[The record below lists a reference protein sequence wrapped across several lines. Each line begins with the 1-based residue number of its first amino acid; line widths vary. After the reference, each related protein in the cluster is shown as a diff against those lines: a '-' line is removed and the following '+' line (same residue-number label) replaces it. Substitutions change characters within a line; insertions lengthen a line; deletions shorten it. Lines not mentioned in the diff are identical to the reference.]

1 MKKMKKFLSLALAL
15 SMTITSAYVGN
26 IAKPTETYAATA
38 SINTTTWYYIDDNTT
53 PQENWKSDAAFDVN
67 SWKLGNGSF
76 GAKNGAI
83 ADLGGGCIPN
93 TLLNQYIDGT
103 TDIPVFYF
111 RKTFDVANAAEV
123 DRITGSLLYD
133 DAAIV
138 YINGQAIGAYD
149 AGSFDKNG
157 YGGSNASNPK
167 TGEISY
173 TDIGSL
179 NLKETGNVLAV
190 EIHQGR
196 ENSSD
201 IYFDMKSLELDYDYT
216 VTYDINGIS
225 LDVGADESKRN
236 LVWYTNSTEKTSV
249 KVAQKPENWTV
260 ESGFPAESTTFNA
273 TSTSSS
279 IDEFTTNKAEITDL
293 EANKTYLYQITAGE
307 MSSEIY
313 SFSTSD
319 FGIDKDFNFLFAGD
333 PQIGASGNSNNDEIG
348 WTETLTK
355 AVTQFPGTSFL
366 LSAGDQINDKNANEE
381 TQYASFLAPNVLK
394 SIPLATNVGNHDSG
408 SNKYSEH
415 FAMPNVS
422 TRGVSSGTGSVSG
435 DYWFMY
441 NGVLIMSINSNN
453 TSTADHKAF
462 LKETLESQGKNAR
475 WKVVTFH
482 HSIYSVANHA
492 TDGDIITRRNEL
504 SPVLSELDIDVVLMG
519 HDHYY
524 TRTYMMNGT
533 TPVVP
538 EGNNVSLGETA
549 PESVVDPQDGQVL
562 YVTANSASGSKYYG
576 YNSNSSTNYV
586 AVQNQSNRETISNI
600 EITENAF
607 TITTYYADGDSLEEM
622 DKFTI
627 VHTPKDE
634 EAPVITLPAESN
646 NTLYVG
652 QAFNLM
658 DGVIASD
665 NVDGVI
671 TDKVKVTGSVDSE
684 NAGTYVITYEVSDE
698 AGNITK
704 KERTITVIKDT
715 ILPTITFSNNES
727 VNVGEKFNAY
737 DGVVA
742 YDDVDGNITHLV
754 IVTGMVNTNVAGQ
767 YFVKY
772 EVSDRAGNT
781 YKTTR
786 IINVVEKEEETQ
798 TETQQ
803 PTSTEIQQTTQ
814 NNTNVQSTTVIE
826 NANNIS
832 VKKTVVKQAVVKK
845 KIVTIRIRKVENAT
859 KYQIKYA
866 KNKKFK
872 KAKVITTKKT
882 TYVFKKYR
890 KEKKSTKAYFKVRS
904 LKVVN
909 RKKYYSAWSKSK
921 KVVIK

>member
-1 MKKMKKFLSLALAL
+1 MKKMKKFLSLVLAL

-366 LSAGDQINDKNANEE
+366 LSAGDQINDKNANKE

>member
-1 MKKMKKFLSLALAL
+1 MKKMKKFLSLVLAL

-422 TRGVSSGTGSVSG
+422 TRGVSSGPGSVSG

>member
-1 MKKMKKFLSLALAL
+1 MKKMKKFLSLVLAL

-909 RKKYYSAWSKSK
+909 GKKYYSAWSKSK

>member
-1 MKKMKKFLSLALAL
+1 MKKMKKFLSLVLAL

-249 KVAQKPENWTV
+249 KVEQKPENWTV